1 MKLNKKLFGGLLL
14 SGALLLGACGTDG
27 KESQGGDS
35 DEPIEVTMWH
45 AMNGPHQES
54 LTELTDE
61 FNASQDKYKVIEEN
75 QGDYNSLNQSII
87 AAGTSKTLPTMS
99 QLTPGDVPNLAKD
112 GLLVSLEDSLI
123 SEDGFTEEEL
133 DDIYEGFLH
142 SSIYQDEI
150 YAMPFSKSTRVMYYN
165 QDLLDKYDV
174 EVPTTWDE
182 VLELGEKMVEANDDA
197 VAMGFENS
205 YEMEFETLA
214 RQNDA
219 PFITTDLEVGID
231 TPESIEA
238 LELIMDMIDDG
249 YARTAGEDGYFSG
262 PFARG
267 ESALYIGSSAG
278 LPHVEPV
285 AEENGIEW
293 STAELPTYNEEELTL
308 FVGNDLGVFSSASE
322 EEKEGAIAFMAF
334 LLKPENTAKWAIN
347 TGYVP
352 VTESGINTEEYQEFL
367 EENPRAV
374 AATLELEYGISSP
387 TFVGYAEYRNKLL
400 DVLEEVLINDLDVKE
415 GLKQINDEAVELI
428 EKSN

>member
-1 MKLNKKLFGGLLL
+1 KVKYGNKIIKKINFNEENSRMKLNKKLFGGLLL
-14 SGALLLGACGTDG
+14 SGALVLGACGTDG

-322 EEKEGAIAFMAF
+322 EEKE
-334 LLKPENTAKWAIN
+334 
-347 TGYVP
+347 
-352 VTESGINTEEYQEFL
+352 
-367 EENPRAV
+367 
-374 AATLELEYGISSP
+374 
-387 TFVGYAEYRNKLL
+387 
-400 DVLEEVLINDLDVKE
+400 
-415 GLKQINDEAVELI
+415 
-428 EKSN
+428 

>member
-1 MKLNKKLFGGLLL
+1 
-14 SGALLLGACGTDG
+14 
-27 KESQGGDS
+27 
-35 DEPIEVTMWH
+35 
-45 AMNGPHQES
+45 
-54 LTELTDE
+54 
-61 FNASQDKYKVIEEN
+61 
-75 QGDYNSLNQSII
+75 
-87 AAGTSKTLPTMS
+87 
-99 QLTPGDVPNLAKD
+99 
-112 GLLVSLEDSLI
+112 
-123 SEDGFTEEEL
+123 
-133 DDIYEGFLH
+133 
-142 SSIYQDEI
+142 
-150 YAMPFSKSTRVMYYN
+150 MPFSKSTRVMYYN